1 MCVKPCACC
10 STDAAPFLGWVSRMV
25 LQHRGRMVAIAR
37 QEGVLAEDAL
47 DCAQEAFQT
56 FLLVPQARAL
66 VDAPEDC
73 ARLLS
78 TLVRNA
84 ARNRRRRHHQ
94 RRGGELHQRRLSRRQ
109 LRRSHL
115 PPIQPSGLLVDAQ
128 VRNFRSGRS
137 WHCDGDVTNSIGP
150 TSHTVTS
157 LSSRSQADQS
167 PPADRCRCHP
177 GQCHA
182 APSQKRAGSPCEN
195 GLPLRALQFV
205 SC

>member
-84 ARNRRRRHHQ
+84 ARNRRRRHHHARPHTSDGPVLLRIQDPLLSSEALLLQSEEHLRLRGCVATLGEMQ
-94 RRGGELHQRRLSRRQ
+94 RRVVT
-109 LRRSHL
+109 LRML
-115 PPIQPSGLLVDAQ
+115 EE
-128 VRNFRSGRS
+128 
-137 WHCDGDVTNSIGP
+137 
-150 TSHTVTS
+150 
-157 LSSRSQADQS
+157 
-167 PPADRCRCHP
+167 HP
-177 GQCHA
+177 GEDVAELLGVSRNHVA
-182 APSQKRAGSPCEN
+182 V
-195 GLPLRALQFV
+195 LLLRAKERLRACMLLGQEA
-205 SC
+205 